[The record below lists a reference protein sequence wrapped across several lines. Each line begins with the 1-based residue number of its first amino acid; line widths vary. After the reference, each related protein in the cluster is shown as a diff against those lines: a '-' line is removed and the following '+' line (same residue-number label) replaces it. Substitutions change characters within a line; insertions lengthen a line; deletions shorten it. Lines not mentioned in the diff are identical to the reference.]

1 VKVGILGS
9 PKGWHAQA
17 LRLALERQNCQV
29 SCLPITELV
38 TRVSDRPRVRS
49 REELLD
55 DFDLLYV
62 RSIPGGSLEQIIFR
76 MDVLHR
82 LQNAGVRIVN
92 PPTTIERTVDKYYTS
107 SLLEDAGLP
116 TPRTIVT
123 EQFGEAVAAFRE
135 LGGDVVVKPLFGSE
149 WRGMVRVS
157 DPDTAYRVFR
167 ALELGRYVYY
177 LQEFVPHGREDIRTF
192 VIGSEVVAAMVRRG
206 NSWKTNISQGASAEP
221 LAVDDELKAISLR
234 ATRVLGAEYAGVD
247 ILPLES
253 GGYTVLELN
262 GIPGWRGLQSATGV
276 DVAELL
282 VDHMRSLVV
291 DSEAAATQE
300 LPEV

>member
-1 VKVGILGS
+1 
-9 PKGWHAQA
+9 
-17 LRLALERQNCQV
+17 
-29 SCLPITELV
+29 
-38 TRVSDRPRVRS
+38 
-49 REELLD
+49 
-55 DFDLLYV
+55 
-62 RSIPGGSLEQIIFR
+62 
-76 MDVLHR
+76 
-82 LQNAGVRIVN
+82 
-92 PPTTIERTVDKYYTS
+92 
-107 SLLEDAGLP
+107 
-116 TPRTIVT
+116 
-123 EQFGEAVAAFRE
+123 
-135 LGGDVVVKPLFGSE
+135 
-149 WRGMVRVS
+149 
-157 DPDTAYRVFR
+157 
-167 ALELGRYVYY
+167 
-177 LQEFVPHGREDIRTF
+177 
-192 VIGSEVVAAMVRRG
+192 MVRRG